1 MTINNNTYREQ
12 DLYAPVR
19 DYLVALGYSVRGE
32 VQHCDLCAIRGD
44 ELLVVELKQRLN
56 LELVLQ
62 GVRRQRIT
70 NSVYVA
76 VPREVIERMS
86 RKRWRDIRHLLR
98 RLELGLLLVITNG
111 SAPRVEVGFHP
122 IPFQRR
128 KQSKERRAVI
138 RETESRTQDLTPG
151 GSTRTRV
158 MTAYR
163 EAALY
168 LACCL
173 SQFGIQSPKSLRV
186 MGSNEKTRQ
195 ILYDNVYGWFE
206 RVGYA
211 QYSLSRKGQQ
221 AIGEFSAVT
230 SKMLQELN
238 SFTKDL

>member
-1 MTINNNTYREQ
+1 MSLIKSSNLEQ

-32 VQHCDLCAIRGD
+32 VKHCDLCAIRGD
-44 ELLVVELKQRLN
+44 ELLVVELKQRLS

-76 VPREVIERMS
+76 VPRETIERMP

-98 RLELGLLLVITNG
+98 RLELGLLLVITN
-111 SAPRVEVGFHP
+111 SSVPRVEIEFHP
-122 IPFQRR
+122 APFQIR

-138 RETESRTQDLTPG
+138 REVESRTQDLTPG

-168 LACCL
+168 IACCL
-173 SQFGIQSPKSLRV
+173 SANGILSPKSLRA
-186 MGSNEKTRQ
+186 MGCSEKTHQ
-195 ILYDNVYGWFE
+195 ILYSNVYGWYE

-211 QYSLSRKGQQ
+211 QYALSQKGQK
-221 AIGEFSAVT
+221 AIGEFSVVT
-230 SKMLQELN
+230 AKMLQEIH
-238 SFTKDL
+238 KIK